1 MLSKAALIKLIK
13 HTDMNKT
20 ILTIKEKLISSKGES
35 IGETL
40 VALLVMCLA
49 MLVLSG
55 SIVSAA
61 RINKR
66 ALDMETATLLKG
78 TESSKLVVKD
88 PAKVNVSGGPSGV
101 TGISKDISV
110 ILYTDKTNNN
120 EADHF
125 KFYELK

>member
-1 MLSKAALIKLIK
+1 
-13 HTDMNKT
+13 MNKT

-78 TESSKLVVKD
+78 TESSKLVAKD
-88 PAKVNVSGGPSGV
+88 PATVNVSGGPSGV

>member
-1 MLSKAALIKLIK
+1 
-13 HTDMNKT
+13 MNKT

-66 ALDMETATLLKG
+66 ALDMETASLLKG
-78 TESSKLVVKD
+78 TESSKLVIKD
-88 PAKVNVSGGPSGV
+88 DHAKVNVSGGPSGTV
-101 TGISKDISV
+101 GISKDISV
-110 ILYTDKTNNN
+110 ILYTDMTNNN
-120 EADHF
+120 EADRF

>member
-1 MLSKAALIKLIK
+1 
-13 HTDMNKT
+13 MNKT

-78 TESSKLVVKD
+78 TESSRLVVKD